1 MKEDKIKIE
10 LEVFDELI
18 EVNVSK
24 SDVKRYL
31 DAAKFVTDRFET
43 YAKMYLGTRS
53 QHTLALMTMLD
64 IAVKCMPDNTYK
76 GQCHSFW
83 GKIVDYMNKL
93 SLLIGQVLVRNKH

>member
-1 MKEDKIKIE
+1 MKKEKMKIE

-24 SDVKRYL
+24 SDIKRYL

-43 YAKMYLGTRS
+43 YARMYLGTRS

-64 IAVKCMPDNTYK
+64 IAVKLMPDSTCK
-76 GQCHSFW
+76 DQCHSFW
-83 GKIVDYMNKL
+83 GKIRDCMNKL
-93 SLLIGQVLVRNKH
+93 SLLIGQAFVRNKH

>member
-1 MKEDKIKIE
+1 MKENKMEIE

-31 DAAKFVTDRFET
+31 DAAKFVTDRYNT
-43 YAKMYLGTRS
+43 YARMYLRTKS
-53 QHTLALMTMLD
+53 EHTISLMTMLD
-64 IAVKCMPDNTYK
+64 IAVKLMPANTSK

-83 GKIVDYMNKL
+83 ARIKNYIS
-93 SLLIGQVLVRNKH
+93 SLRLKYKGRK